1 MTYEQQQLFQ
11 NQIRAFTS
19 LKSIQVLSALAFF
32 KEDCG
37 INDIAALTEL
47 PVSTIHRVLQE
58 FVESGLAVKN
68 GKKYGCGI
76 ILRPLFESITDED
89 YLTKASSAEMDR
101 LNNLTKETIHLIIK
115 ENTDAVYLAKR
126 SAQNQ
131 VNIRSM
137 VGKRV
142 PMYCTSGGKLLM
154 AYQSK
159 KWLDEYFE
167 KVPLKKLTDYTIADR
182 EALEAEFEKIRGQG
196 FAVDYLEHNPDV
208 VCVAAPVFF
217 SDGCIACTIGVATP
231 QYRMDA
237 EKMEMI
243 IEQSG
248 ISAKAITE
256 KLK

>member
-1 MTYEQQQLFQ
+1 MTYEQQQIFQ
-11 NQIRAFTS
+11 KQIKSFAS
-19 LKSIQVLSALAFF
+19 LKSIQVLSALTYF

-47 PVSTIHRVLQE
+47 PVSTVHRVLQE
-58 FVESGLAVKN
+58 FVVSGLAVKN
-68 GKKYGCGI
+68 GKKYGCGV

-89 YLTKASSAEMDR
+89 YLTKASGSEMDR

-137 VGKRV
+137 VGKHV

-154 AYQSK
+154 AYQSE

-167 KVPLKKLTDYTIADR
+167 KVDVKKLTDYTIYDR
-182 EALEAEFEKIRGQG
+182 AALEEEFSKIREQG
-196 FAVDYLEHNPDV
+196 YAVDYREHNPDV

-217 SDGCIACTIGVATP
+217 SDGRIACTIGVATP
-231 QYRMDA
+231 QYRMNS
-237 EKMEMI
+237 EKMAMF
-243 IEQSG
+243 IEQSVY
-248 ISAKAITE
+248 SAKVITK